1 MLFLTDVNHANFE
14 KSKQDTVKYPPMGR
28 RVYSNIN
35 IQRHYAHG
43 NAAK

>member
-1 MLFLTDVNHANFE
+1 MLFLAGAGHGSCG
-14 KSKQDTVKYPPMGR
+14 KVKRTRRYPPMGR